1 MTKLLC
7 AGLQRELPDYHFAAG
22 LISSWQDPIHIAES
36 RNMFDEPVYSL
47 APGVSERIGLW
58 YQDRAYLYDN
68 NAVDGEELESL
79 TETIEHTISAVRGE
93 IHLHR

>member
-1 MTKLLC
+1 
-7 AGLQRELPDYHFAAG
+7 
-22 LISSWQDPIHIAES
+22 
-36 RNMFDEPVYSL
+36 MFDEPVYSL

-79 TETIEHTISAVRGE
+79 TETIEHTIRRYGVKFICIDNLMTAMDVETKDDLYRAQSAFVKKLQADRGAA
-93 IHLHR
+93 

>member
-1 MTKLLC
+1 MC
-7 AGLQRELPDYHFAAG
+7 IRDRDYHFRRWIDLQLAG
-22 LISSWQDPIHIAES
+22 PNHIVES

-79 TETIEHTISAVRGE
+79 TETIEQDVYKRQGLSRREGCK
-93 IHLHR
+93 RYFS